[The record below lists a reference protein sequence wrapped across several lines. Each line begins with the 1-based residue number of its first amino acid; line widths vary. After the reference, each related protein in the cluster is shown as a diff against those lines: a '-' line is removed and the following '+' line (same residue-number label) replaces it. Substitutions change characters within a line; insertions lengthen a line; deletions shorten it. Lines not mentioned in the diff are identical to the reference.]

1 MPRLH
6 PSLGSRIVKDT
17 TLLEK
22 PSYEM
27 FIRIIVVG
35 MGKTGMLKS
44 LGWHQILL
52 GLRSRFSLEEVCQL
66 VIAIRNLNEADRDS
80 PLASVN
86 VIMRQLRLSKCMGIS
101 DLGEVAST
109 SDDFLEL
116 FGERVGLR
124 KDLIDPCRLV
134 DIVGDS
140 AAC

>member
-1 MPRLH
+1 
-6 PSLGSRIVKDT
+6 
-17 TLLEK
+17 
-22 PSYEM
+22 
-27 FIRIIVVG
+27 
-35 MGKTGMLKS
+35 MLKS

-52 GLRSRFSLEEVCQL
+52 GLRRLFSLEEDCQL
-66 VIAIRNLNEADRDS
+66 VIAIRILNEADRDS

-86 VIMRQLRLSKCMGIS
+86 VIMRQLRLSKCMSIS

-124 KDLIDPCRLV
+124 KDLIDPWRLV
-134 DIVGDS
+134 DIDGDS